1 MGVSIYFI
9 CNFCF
14 LNMRKLDFWS
24 LPQCLF
30 YCLIVCWLSFI
41 SEIKADFL
49 LRIRQDRDISW
60 QLIFLYFLGKKV
72 SIYFVK
78 FRLNLW
84 KSKYVRFKKTGDK
97 LSYNNMLHAR
107 MKPKIHGWRSDWN
120 TVYGWYLANF
130 ESGSSITVH
139 WLVVALSIT
148 ITPHFF

>member
-1 MGVSIYFI
+1 MMKEEIDPRCEMGVSIYFI

-84 KSKYVRFKKTGDK
+84 KSKYVGFKKTGDK
-97 LSYNNMLHAR
+97 LSYNNICFM
-107 MKPKIHGWRSDWN
+107 SVWN
-120 TVYGWYLANF
+120 EKFIVGDRIKMQW
-130 ESGSSITVH
+130 
-139 WLVVALSIT
+139 
-148 ITPHFF
+148 